1 MISYRSPY
9 NCKYLQSS
17 KPTKTYRMLFLWQ
30 VKRDKIK
37 IWQGLTKG
45 VNGFVLNALEFRNR
59 ENIVSWSIGAG
70 SPGRG
75 ALDFDLISGR
85 WGKGM
90 STYSS
95 PTIESGGPWNSDLS
109 ITRDLGRWPADLC
122 TPFWNTHPSSH
133 ERSHP
138 RNSFEIWVLAFWCQ

>member
-95 PTIESGGPWNSDLS
+95 PTIESGGPWTLTSQSLETWEDDQLIFAPRS
-109 ITRDLGRWPADLC
+109 EIPILLPMKEVIPR
-122 TPFWNTHPSSH
+122 THL
-133 ERSHP
+133 R
-138 RNSFEIWVLAFWCQ
+138 FGF